1 MAPYA
6 PASGWDI
13 GEYRGLERTSEPAVL
28 VLTPDEAGAAL
39 AATTDRSLCV
49 VLWAGEKQIA
59 RALLDDPR
67 VAGALDPACSPAHAY
82 AIIAAAVTRAQA
94 VVHMSRTLEIG
105 QALAAERD
113 LDTLLGLILTHARLS
128 TGADGASIYTRD
140 KDGAIYFRLWQN
152 ASMAATPTV
161 EKTSVGEDSI
171 AGHVARTGKPLLVAD
186 AHAVPADAPYTFNAA
201 FDRETGYQTKSLLT
215 LALTNKAGETVGVLQ
230 LVNRKDRADRLLRTP
245 EDYRQHVRPFDDGD
259 VAIARA
265 LAGPAGIA
273 LENSLLYADIERLF
287 EGFIRASVQAIEA
300 RDPATAGHSFRVA
313 DFTERLALAVDRAD
327 TPDLRDVTFTR
338 EQLRELRYA
347 ALLHDFGKV
356 GVRENVLTKA
366 KKLHP
371 HRLEIVKGR
380 FRYARAAIESRALR
394 ERLALHEARL
404 TEAERAL
411 RRREI
416 EDRLADDL
424 ARLKRHFDTVL
435 HAVEPTARHQRVSQ
449 ALDAVV
455 GFTFPG
461 EAGEET
467 PLLDDFEFADLSLP
481 LGSLNAEERVEIE
494 SHVSHTY
501 AFLRLIPWPRDLAGL
516 PDIAYAH
523 HEKLDGTGYPRH
535 LAGAAIPVPSRI
547 MTISDIYDALTAADR
562 PYKRSLPA
570 EQALDILA
578 AEAEAGK
585 VDAVL
590 FRVFVDSGTW
600 RASRGGQ

>member
-1 MAPYA
+1 
-6 PASGWDI
+6 
-13 GEYRGLERTSEPAVL
+13 
-28 VLTPDEAGAAL
+28 
-39 AATTDRSLCV
+39 
-49 VLWAGEKQIA
+49 
-59 RALLDDPR
+59 
-67 VAGALDPACSPAHAY
+67 
-82 AIIAAAVTRAQA
+82 
-94 VVHMSRTLEIG
+94 
-105 QALAAERD
+105 
-113 LDTLLGLILTHARLS
+113 
-128 TGADGASIYTRD
+128 
-140 KDGAIYFRLWQN
+140 
-152 ASMAATPTV
+152 MAATPTV

-461 EAGEET
+461 EAGG
-467 PLLDDFEFADLSLP
+467 DA
-481 LGSLNAEERVEIE
+481 A
-494 SHVSHTY
+494 
-501 AFLRLIPWPRDLAGL
+501 AG
-516 PDIAYAH
+516 
-523 HEKLDGTGYPRH
+523 R
-535 LAGAAIPVPSRI
+535 
-547 MTISDIYDALTAADR
+547 
-562 PYKRSLPA
+562 
-570 EQALDILA
+570 
-578 AEAEAGK
+578 
-585 VDAVL
+585 
-590 FRVFVDSGTW
+590 FRVRRPVAALGQPQCRGARRDRSRTSRTPTPSCVSFPGPGISPAFPTSPTRTTRSSTARAIRGISRARRSRCR
-600 RASRGGQ
+600 RAS